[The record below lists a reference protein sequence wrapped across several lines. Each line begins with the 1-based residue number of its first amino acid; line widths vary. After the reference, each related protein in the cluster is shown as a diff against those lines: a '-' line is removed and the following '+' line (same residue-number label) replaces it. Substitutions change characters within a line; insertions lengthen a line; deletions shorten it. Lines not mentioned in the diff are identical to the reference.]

1 MNLNAT
7 ILAQMIVFAIVIW
20 VAMKFLWPEI
30 TGSIQERNRRIA
42 EGLAAAEQGRKDLA
56 DAETRT
62 EELIKTARERALA
75 MENQAQV
82 RANQIV
88 EAAKQTAQDE
98 AAEWFRDLPGL
109 ALLESARSQ
118 VTLDTQKAREELR
131 GQVASLAVSGAA
143 QIIEREI
150 DPRTHAQLLDKLAMG
165 L

>member
-1 MNLNAT
+1 VNLNAT
-7 ILAQMIVFAIVIW
+7 ILAQMVVFAIVIW

-56 DAETRT
+56 EAEVRAQ
-62 EELIKTARERALA
+62 EVLKGARERALA

-82 RANQIV
+82 RASQIV
-88 EAAKQTAQDE
+88 DAAKQTAQDE
-98 AAEWFRDLPGL
+98 AAR
-109 ALLESARSQ
+109 LLESARSQ
-118 VTLDTQKAREELR
+118 VTLDIQRAREELR
-131 GQVASLAVSGAA
+131 RQVALLAVSGAS

-150 DPRTHAQLLDKLAMG
+150 DPKTHAQLLDKLAMG

>member
-7 ILAQMIVFAIVIW
+7 ILAQMCIFALVIW

-30 TGSIQERNRRIA
+30 TGSIQERARRIA
-42 EGLAAAEQGRKDLA
+42 EGLAAGEQGRKDLV
-56 DAETRT
+56 DAESRA
-62 EELIKTARERALA
+62 EELLKAARERALA
-75 MENQAQV
+75 MEHQAQS

-88 EAAKQTAQDE
+88 EAAKQTAQSE
-98 AAEWFRDLPGL
+98 AAR
-109 ALLESARSQ
+109 LLESARAQ
-118 VTLDTQKAREELR
+118 VALDTQKAREELR

>member
-42 EGLAAAEQGRKDLA
+42 EGLAAAEQRRKDLA

-98 AAEWFRDLPGL
+98 AAR
-109 ALLESARSQ
+109 LLQSARSQ

-150 DPRTHAQLLDKLAMG
+150 DPRTHAQLLDKLALG

>member
-7 ILAQMIVFAIVIW
+7 ILAQMVVFGALVW
-20 VAMKFLWPEI
+20 FTMKFVWPMI
-30 TGSIQERNRRIA
+30 IGAMHERSQKIA
-42 EGLAAAEQGRKDLA
+42 EGLAAADRGHKDLA
-56 DAETRT
+56 AAESRVA
-62 EELIKTARERALA
+62 EILQGARERALA
-75 MENQAQV
+75 IEGQAQT
-82 RANQIV
+82 RANQII

-98 AAEWFRDLPGL
+98 AARV
-109 ALLESARSQ
+109 LEGARAQ

-131 GQVASLAVSGAA
+131 RQVASLAVSGAK

>member
-7 ILAQMIVFAIVIW
+7 ILAQMCIFAFIIW

-30 TGSIQERNRRIA
+30 TGSIQERARRIA

-56 DAETRT
+56 DAESRA
-62 EELIKTARERALA
+62 EELIKAAREHALA
-75 MENQAQV
+75 MEHQAQV

-88 EAAKQTAQDE
+88 EAAKQTAQNE
-98 AAEWFRDLPGL
+98 AARI
-109 ALLESARSQ
+109 LESARAQ

-131 GQVASLAVSGAA
+131 GQVASLAVRGAS